1 MRKVKKFHRIKIKG
15 TVLLTVLN
23 LIKDACKINY
33 LDTKK
38 FFATSNLLQ
47 ILKKEHCKYYK
58 QLFDYNCYL
67 V

>member
-1 MRKVKKFHRIKIKG
+1 MNYGLEMYLDFRR
-15 TVLLTVLN
+15 TMDLMCYPLAVLN

-47 ILKKEHCKYYK
+47 ILKKRAL
-58 QLFDYNCYL
+58 QIL
-67 V
+67 